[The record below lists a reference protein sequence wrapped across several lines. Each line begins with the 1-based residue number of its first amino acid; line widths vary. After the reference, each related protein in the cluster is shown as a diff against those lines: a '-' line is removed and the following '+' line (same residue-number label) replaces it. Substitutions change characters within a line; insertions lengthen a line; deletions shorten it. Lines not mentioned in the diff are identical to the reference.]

1 MAFNDSAPVFVEGN
15 PIGVSNRHTCKMRNK
30 RMWKSLR
37 AHILSRREK
46 DKQAEADA
54 EILRKKKYA
63 EDLKIQE
70 NRLSLAQ
77 INGRLSELRD
87 KRDELEE
94 EKRELLNQKQTI
106 INTVLTVPEPK
117 WYIYTI
123 KCIFL

>member
-1 MAFNDSAPVFVEGN
+1 
-15 PIGVSNRHTCKMRNK
+15 
-30 RMWKSLR
+30 
-37 AHILSRREK
+37 
-46 DKQAEADA
+46 
-54 EILRKKKYA
+54 LRKKKYA

-70 NRLSLAQ
+70 NRLTLAQ

-94 EKRELLNQKQTI
+94 EKRELLNQKHTF